1 MFFFQSPG
9 DNPDQ
14 AAAGSADSDSI
25 LNTMTSITKQRVKLN
40 IKVLGVQLG
49 EKGAVNQSN
58 NMTEG
63 EKQTF
68 REQFKAPEMSIV
80 SKLMAKVCKQYYQY
94 LLEESGMSPIS
105 YITIK
110 RTSTNYNVYSKKN
123 QAKKILKM

>member
-9 DNPDQ
+9 DHPDQ

-58 NMTEG
+58 NVTEG

-80 SKLMAKVCKQYYQY
+80 SKLMAKVCIY
-94 LLEESGMSPIS
+94 
-105 YITIK
+105 
-110 RTSTNYNVYSKKN
+110 
-123 QAKKILKM
+123 

>member
-1 MFFFQSPG
+1 
-9 DNPDQ
+9 
-14 AAAGSADSDSI
+14 
-25 LNTMTSITKQRVKLN
+25 MTSITKQRVKLN

-80 SKLMAKVCKQYYQY
+80 SKLMAKVCK
-94 LLEESGMSPIS
+94 EESFFKPSEKKFQTSINLKFIS
-105 YITIK
+105 SLNF
-110 RTSTNYNVYSKKN
+110 RSKIWSY
-123 QAKKILKM
+123 QIY